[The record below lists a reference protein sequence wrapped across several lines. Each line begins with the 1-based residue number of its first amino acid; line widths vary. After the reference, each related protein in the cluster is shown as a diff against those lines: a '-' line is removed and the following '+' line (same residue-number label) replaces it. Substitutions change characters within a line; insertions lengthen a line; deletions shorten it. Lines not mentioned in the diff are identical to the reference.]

1 MLQADGT
8 DVVGRCVSCQ
18 CLELVEETRTAH
30 VLDFTEGVHVKSGLV
45 ICSITHSLTVAMNFQ
60 SNALL
65 HPSGNGPV
73 PDFSPAYVFGAISGC
88 PVCS

>member
-30 VLDFTEGVHVKSGLV
+30 VLDFTEGVHVE
-45 ICSITHSLTVAMNFQ
+45 IRT
-60 SNALL
+60 
-65 HPSGNGPV
+65 GNMFHNTFSHGGNEFPV
-73 PDFSPAYVFGAISGC
+73 QCVTASFR
-88 PVCS
+88 